1 MLSAL
6 SGRMRRRDETMRQWQ
21 SEGEMGLGKRSSQ
34 KKTVDGERE
43 MEYMSEY

>member
-34 KKTVDGERE
+34 KKRWMERE